1 MSLVMNERHKEA
13 IEECSKELHLAAQST
28 GARATKA
35 MAILLEELSRIDSS
49 FCQVDAVFQEM
60 IRRAY
65 TVAFSEPDDTVV
77 AGCFD
82 MTKEKADE

>member
-1 MSLVMNERHKEA
+1 MSLVMNERHRVA
-13 IEECSKELHLAAQST
+13 IEECSKELHLVAQSVE
-28 GARATKA
+28 ARATKA
-35 MAILLEELSRIDSS
+35 MAILLEELSRIDSP

-77 AGCFD
+77 TGRFD
-82 MTKEKADE
+82 MTKEETDE

>member
-1 MSLVMNERHKEA
+1 MSLVINERHKAA
-13 IEECSKELHLAAQST
+13 IEECSEELHLVAQST
-28 GARATKA
+28 GTRATKA
-35 MAILLEELSRIDSS
+35 MAILLEELSHIDSP

-60 IRRAY
+60 IRKAF

-77 AGCFD
+77 AGYFD